1 MSEFFANL
9 LEPGRATFVVLCC
22 IYLHN
27 FLRKSR
33 SSRNIYTPPGAF
45 DTIVQGHITKGIWR
59 NDSELLS
66 FFPLSRIARRSS
78 QNSHV
83 IREEFANYFKTDI
96 GSVPWQKNYS

>member
-1 MSEFFANL
+1 MSEFLANL
-9 LEPGRATFVVLCC
+9 LQPGKATFVVLCC

-33 SSRNIYTPPGAF
+33 SSRNIYTPPRAF
-45 DTIVQGHITKGIWR
+45 DTNVQGHITKGIWR
-59 NDSELLS
+59 NELFFI

-78 QNSHV
+78 QNSYV

-96 GSVPWQKNYS
+96 GSVPWQENYS